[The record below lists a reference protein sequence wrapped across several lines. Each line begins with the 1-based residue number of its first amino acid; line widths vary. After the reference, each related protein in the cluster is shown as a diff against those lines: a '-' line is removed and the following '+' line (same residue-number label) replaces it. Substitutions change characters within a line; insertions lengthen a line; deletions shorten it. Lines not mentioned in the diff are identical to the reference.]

1 MFFIDPISSLF
12 AVAGSRLYYA
22 GKSASEKAKG
32 SALREKWH
40 REWEEHEAQREQ
52 ERLASIPKAP
62 VAVSFTEDNSAYII
76 IQNGVMLPS
85 VKRFTSNNTI
95 FSYSQDHN
103 GYHAR
108 IDNMRMGRSQEVNAD
123 TPQEIA
129 GTIESIFER
138 WSAGDPGIK
147 YSYTS

>member
-12 AVAGSRLYYA
+12 AVAGSFLYHA
-22 GKSASEKAKG
+22 GKSAMENSSAN
-32 SALREKWH
+32 ALREKWR
-40 REWEEHEAQREQ
+40 REWEEHEAQRER
-52 ERLASIPKAP
+52 ERLDTIPKPP
-62 VAVSFTEDNSAYII
+62 VSVSFSDDNSAYII

-108 IDNMRMGRSQEVNAD
+108 IDNMRMGRSQVVSAD
-123 TPQEIA
+123 TPLEIA
-129 GTIESIFER
+129 GKIEDIFEK
-138 WSAGDPGIK
+138 WSSGDPGIK
-147 YSYTS
+147 YSYTG